1 MVENDWRAE
10 VCPDYGFA
18 YCDCPFVVITCEGAW
33 ECSDIEAISLEVIA
47 FYDTNS
53 DEAINP

>member
-10 VCPDYGFA
+10 VCPDYGMA
-18 YCDCPFVVITCEGAW
+18 YCECPFTVITCEGAW
-33 ECSDIEAISLEVIA
+33 ECADIELITLEVIA

-53 DEAINP
+53 DDAINP